1 MSDTVV
7 IAILTS
13 LILLAVAAIVGILI
27 ALPLMLLWNWLM
39 PSLFNLREI
48 GFLEA
53 YGLYFLSNILF
64 KSSQSSN
71 DKK

>member
-1 MSDTVV
+1 MQDAIGVAVV
-7 IAILTS
+7 GMFIALFV
-13 LILLAVAAIVGILI
+13 AVVVGIFI

-53 YGLYFLSNILF
+53 YGLYFLTNILF

-71 DKK
+71 EKK